1 MQSREHNRDRGQ
13 AVLLV
18 AVVVVLA
25 ALVAVGLA
33 DAGAVIVDR
42 QQAQTAADA
51 AALAG
56 VTGGLA
62 AAAQLAASNGAV
74 LVSYQQ
80 HGFEVTVVVTLGRV
94 RARARASDG
103 P

>member
-1 MQSREHNRDRGQ
+1 MRTRHNDRGQ
-13 AVLLV
+13 AVLLM
-18 AVVVVLA
+18 AAVVVLA
-25 ALVAVGLA
+25 ALVSIGLA
-33 DAGAVIVDR
+33 DAGAVVAQR
-42 QQAQTAADA
+42 QRAQTAADA

-56 VTGGLA
+56 VSGGQA

-74 LVSYQQ
+74 LVSYDQ

-94 RARARASDG
+94 SARARASDG